1 MPEIL
6 KADIVVVG
14 SGAGGATIAKELS
27 KASKKKIY
35 LLEKGSRPKR
45 IGSELFAS
53 QIYDKCAL
61 FGRSKEGVIIYRAI
75 ALGGTT
81 LVSCGNGVRSLESEF
96 EKLGIDLKNEYEEAE
111 KELNVISN
119 PIISKTS
126 RAIIEASKKLGINM
140 IPMPKFFTPKNCTLC
155 GRCVLGC
162 RSMSKWSSLDYIEE
176 ARKNGVKIITNTDV
190 HKILSYKGRATGVR
204 GKRRGRGFVVKAKV
218 IIVCA
223 GGLGT
228 PVILQN
234 SGLEAGRKL
243 FCDLLNV
250 TYGISKEYSLL
261 KEPSMSVVSDMNFFK
276 EHGFIL
282 SPFIDSF
289 LVLISLIPLGEDLR
303 KKRLNWLL
311 KRLKEEDGSS
321 IDRLNIGYPAKSFR
335 RRKVVGIMT
344 KIKDS
349 NTGSVDKKG
358 IIGKTATEQDLSR
371 LKNGALFAKKILSRM
386 EIAPKTMVV
395 TKTRGAHPG
404 GTAAIGD
411 VVDTNL
417 ETKIKGLYV
426 SDASVFPESAGLPPI
441 LTIIALSK
449 RLSKMLISDG
459 LT

>member
-6 KADIVVVG
+6 KADIVVIG
-14 SGAGGATIAKELS
+14 SGAGGATVAKELS
-27 KASKKKIY
+27 RVSKKKIV
-35 LLEKGSRPKR
+35 LLEKGSSPKR
-45 IGSELFAS
+45 VGSELFAS
-53 QIYDKCAL
+53 QVYDKCAL
-61 FGRSKEGVIIYRAI
+61 FSKSKEGVVIYRAI
-75 ALGGTT
+75 TLGGTT
-81 LVSCGNGVRSLESEF
+81 LVSCGNGVRSLENEL
-96 EKLGIDLKNEYEEAE
+96 EKLGIDLEDEYEEAE
-111 KELNVISN
+111 KELNIIPN

-126 RAIIEASKKLGINM
+126 RAIIKASNNIGINM
-140 IPMPKFFTPKNCTLC
+140 VPTPKFFTPKNCTLC

-162 RSMSKWSSLDYIEE
+162 RSMSKWSSLNDIEE
-176 ARKNGVKIITNTDV
+176 AKKNGVKVVTNSDIQ
-190 HKILSYKGRATGVR
+190 KILSYKGRVIGAR
-204 GKRRGRGFVVKAKV
+204 GKRRGRGLIVKAKL

-234 SGLEAGRKL
+234 SGLEAGKRL

-261 KEPSMSVVSDMNFFK
+261 KEPTMSVVSDMNFFK

-289 LVLISLIPLGEDLR
+289 LVLLSLVPLGQDLK

-311 KRLKEEDGSS
+311 KRLREEDGSS
-321 IDRLNIGYPAKSFR
+321 IDKLDIGYPAKSFR

-344 KIKDS
+344 KIKD
-349 NTGSVDKKG
+349 NNVGSVDKKG
-358 IIGKTATEQDLSR
+358 IISKTVTEQDLQR
-371 LKNGALFAKKILSRM
+371 LKKGALLAKKILSG
-386 EIAPKTMVV
+386 IGVDPKTMVV

-411 VVDTNL
+411 IVDTNL

-441 LTIIALSK
+441 LTIVALSK
-449 RLSKMLISDG
+449 RLSKILINKE
-459 LT
+459 LV